1 MAVLEAWSFA
11 LPVMMT
17 EECHLGI
24 GFEAGAAVTV
34 EPTITSLAAGLDD
47 LVLRRSAEELRSMG
61 LRGRALVKSQFTWRR
76 IGDDMADVYDWAVG
90 APRPKS
96 VRF

>member
-1 MAVLEAWSFA
+1 
-11 LPVMMT
+11 
-17 EECHLGI
+17 
-24 GFEAGAAVTV
+24 
-34 EPTITSLAAGLDD
+34 
-47 LVLRRSAEELRSMG
+47 MG